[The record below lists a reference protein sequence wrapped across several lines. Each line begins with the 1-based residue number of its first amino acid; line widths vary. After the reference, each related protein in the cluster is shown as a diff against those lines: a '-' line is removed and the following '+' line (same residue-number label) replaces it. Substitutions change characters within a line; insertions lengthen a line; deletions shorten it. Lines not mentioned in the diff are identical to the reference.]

1 MLILVS
7 FHCHYFKVAGVEELL
22 TDFCIDAVIKKL
34 ITLVDIGNSP
44 PEIIEGSLVGDVLG
58 DSTSRKSDMVGR
70 TKNED
75 GLHNPEDNGVKRDY
89 DNESRPRVDLTEAVS
104 SSWS

>member
-22 TDFCIDAVIKKL
+22 TDFCIDAAIKKL
-34 ITLVDIGNSP
+34 ITQVDIGNSP

-58 DSTSRKSDMVGR
+58 DSTSRKSHMVGR
-70 TKNED
+70 TQNKD
-75 GLHNPEDNGVKRDY
+75 GLNHPVVIVNWLAVNGSFVK
-89 DNESRPRVDLTEAVS
+89 A
-104 SSWS
+104 

>member
-7 FHCHYFKVAGVEELL
+7 FYCHYFKVAGVEELL
-22 TDFCIDAVIKKL
+22 TDFCIDAAIKKKMN
-34 ITLVDIGNSP
+34 TLDIGTSP

-70 TKNED
+70 TKDKD
-75 GLHNPEDNGVKRDY
+75 GLHNPAN
-89 DNESRPRVDLTEAVS
+89 NRVQNILG
-104 SSWS
+104 